1 MSIET
6 YRIPSSS
13 RWPED
18 VVDTVVAGDAAQ
30 ALRQLPDN
38 CVAACIT
45 SPPYWDVVDY
55 GGVDGQIGPGGY
67 ADYLKSMLEVWT
79 QVERVLI
86 PNGKLA
92 IVTPIMPI
100 AKSQISDQHTR
111 HYKNIGSDIEH
122 SILEHIASLHRF
134 SFFVWQKQ
142 TSKKMFGSYPFP
154 PNIFEDNTIEFIN
167 VYVKDGAPPTLAN
180 AAAKEPSRISQDE
193 WRNLSMQ
200 VWPMYPADV
209 KRAMHP
215 APYPVVLPQRLIK
228 MYTFAQSKDQGFAGD
243 IVLDPFVGSGST
255 LVAAASLGR
264 RFIGVDLNPDYCEIA
279 RQRTANERV
288 DPNRIM
294 LQAVSVRN
302 PESSVVSQASLEL

>member
-1 MSIET
+1 MTSKNF
-6 YRIPSSS
+6 RIPDAS
-13 RWPED
+13 RWPAEA
-18 VVDTVVAGDAAQ
+18 VDTVIVGDAART
-30 ALRQLPDN
+30 LRDLPDN

-55 GGVDGQIGPGGY
+55 GGIEGQIGPGAY
-67 ADYLKSMLEVWT
+67 EDYLEAMLEVWT
-79 QVERVLI
+79 QVERVLV

-100 AKSQISDQHTR
+100 AKSQIADQHTR

-122 SILEHIASLHRF
+122 SILSRIPTLRRF

-167 VYVKDGAPPTLAN
+167 VFVKDGPPPALRDSD
-180 AAAKEPSRISQDE
+180 AKEPSRLSQDE

-215 APYPVVLPQRLIK
+215 APFPVVLPQRLIK
-228 MYTFAQSKDQGFAGD
+228 MYTFGESKEHGFAGD
-243 IVLDPFVGSGST
+243 IVLDPFAGSGST
-255 LVAAASLGR
+255 LVAATSLGR
-264 RFIGVDLNPDYCEIA
+264 RYIGIDLNAEYCAIA
-279 RQRTANERV
+279 RQRADNERV
-288 DPNRIM
+288 DPNLIM
-294 LQAVSVRN
+294 LQSVSVRN
-302 PESSVVSQASLEL
+302 PFSSTVSQPELDL

>member
-1 MSIET
+1 MT
-6 YRIPSSS
+6 PTNFRIPNSS
-13 RWPED
+13 RWPTD
-18 VVDTVVAGDAAQ
+18 AVDTVIAGDAART
-30 ALRQLPDN
+30 LGELPDD

-55 GGVDGQIGPGGY
+55 GGVEGQIGPSGY
-67 ADYLKSMLEVWT
+67 EEYLDAMLEVWT

-100 AKSQISDQHTR
+100 AKSQISEQHTR
-111 HYKNIGSDIEH
+111 HYKNIGADIEH
-122 SILEHIASLHRF
+122 SILSRIPTLHRF

-167 VYVKDGAPPTLAN
+167 VYVKDGPPPALKDAN
-180 AAAKEPSRISQDE
+180 AKEVSRLSQDE

-200 VWPMYPADV
+200 VWPIYPADV

-215 APYPVVLPQRLIK
+215 APFPVVLPQRLIK
-228 MYTFAQSKDQGFAGD
+228 MYTFGASEEHGFAGD
-243 IVLDPFVGSGST
+243 IVLDPFAGSGST

-264 RFIGVDLNPDYCEIA
+264 RFIGIDLNTEYCMIA
-279 RQRTANERV
+279 RQRAAIERV
-288 DPNRIM
+288 DPNLIM

-302 PESSVVSQASLEL
+302 PVSSTVSQSELDL